1 MSSYV
6 GAGGGTI
13 PSKEKSNQP
22 QGRAGGAINKRRGP
36 VTNAPGNSTKGGG
49 INRSLSPTKQK

>member
-13 PSKEKSNQP
+13 ASKEKSNQP

-36 VTNAPGNSTKGGG
+36 VGNASGNSLKSGG
-49 INRSLSPTKQK
+49 INRALAPTKQK